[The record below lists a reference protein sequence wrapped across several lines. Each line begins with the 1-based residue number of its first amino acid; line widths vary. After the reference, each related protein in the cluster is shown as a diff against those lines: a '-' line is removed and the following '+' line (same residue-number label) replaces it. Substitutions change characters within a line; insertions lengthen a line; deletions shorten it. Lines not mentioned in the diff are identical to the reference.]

1 MAAFQEEYDS
11 LIENQTWKLV
21 PLPPDCSPINCKWI
35 GKIKPA
41 YDTVAE
47 RYKGR
52 LVAIGTKQKPG
63 VDYDEIFSPVP
74 HHEAVKACFCEI
86 ASRDMEVIQFDIKT
100 AFLYATLDKPIYMRQ
115 PEGFVVEGK
124 EDYVCLLVK
133 SLYGLRQAPRL
144 WFNKLNS
151 VLCKF
156 GLKNCTADKCIY
168 LRRTPDEFTIVI
180 AHVDDS
186 FAAST
191 NKNILIQIGTHLSN
205 NFTVNSVPAT
215 RYIGLNITRDRS
227 TKRIFLS
234 QTHMIIKL
242 CQRFGMSS
250 LLPRSIPADPSTHL
264 VTSKRPKSEGEMTTA
279 SPYPYREAVGAL
291 LYVALMTRPD
301 ICYAV
306 GQVSKYCQNPDPS
319 HWDAVVQIFAYLKGT
334 ADYGIWLG
342 GNRSGLVGFTD
353 ADYAGDKND
362 YRSTSSGIFF
372 FNGGPV
378 SWFSKKQSCT
388 ALSTT
393 ESEYIAA
400 CEATKTIV
408 WLSCLLEDFTGVEQ
422 QKIPLYCDNQGAVQL
437 TYNAEFHQRT
447 KHVLTSY
454 HYIRQKVSEGKI
466 EVKYIPTNDQLA
478 DILTK
483 ALPSPKFTMMREKIG
498 VGKSPN

>member
-1 MAAFQEEYDS
+1 
-11 LIENQTWKLV
+11 
-21 PLPPDCSPINCKWI
+21 
-35 GKIKPA
+35 
-41 YDTVAE
+41 
-47 RYKGR
+47 
-52 LVAIGTKQKPG
+52 
-63 VDYDEIFSPVP
+63 
-74 HHEAVKACFCEI
+74 
-86 ASRDMEVIQFDIKT
+86 
-100 AFLYATLDKPIYMRQ
+100 
-115 PEGFVVEGK
+115 
-124 EDYVCLLVK
+124 
-133 SLYGLRQAPRL
+133 
-144 WFNKLNS
+144 
-151 VLCKF
+151 
-156 GLKNCTADKCIY
+156 
-168 LRRTPDEFTIVI
+168 
-180 AHVDDS
+180 
-186 FAAST
+186 
-191 NKNILIQIGTHLSN
+191 
-205 NFTVNSVPAT
+205 
-215 RYIGLNITRDRS
+215 
-227 TKRIFLS
+227 
-234 QTHMIIKL
+234 
-242 CQRFGMSS
+242 
-250 LLPRSIPADPSTHL
+250 
-264 VTSKRPKSEGEMTTA
+264 
-279 SPYPYREAVGAL
+279 
-291 LYVALMTRPD
+291 MTRPD

-362 YRSTSSGIFF
+362 YRSTSGGIFF

-388 ALSTT
+388 VLSTT

-422 QKIPLYCDNQGAVQL
+422 QKIPLYCDNQEAVRL

-447 KHVLTSY
+447 KHVLTRY